1 MIDRMKK
8 IGTAESKY
16 AYKILDEYIA
26 KYTSQEIGKIHLR
39 KKNDFIRDVDSYMKV
54 SRNYLDYHFNK
65 NSVTVKNNYYKL
77 DALVWSVIFFE
88 KIPRYSEQVYLMTEY
103 VKANYDYI
111 QGLNFDRFVDSDI

>member
-1 MIDRMKK
+1 
-8 IGTAESKY
+8 
-16 AYKILDEYIA
+16 
-26 KYTSQEIGKIHLR
+26 
-39 KKNDFIRDVDSYMKV
+39 MKV